1 MILKPLP
8 RRFARWCN
16 RGMTEIVTK
25 ANTVVHVEQQHHQ
38 QQPEKAQSFI
48 VVNEHG
54 RDNYGERR
62 WLEAPG
68 LNLSRT
74 YLLCRT

>member
-1 MILKPLP
+1 MIVKPLP
-8 RRFARWCN
+8 RQFARWRD

-25 ANTVVHVEQQHHQ
+25 VNTVVHVEQQHHQ
-38 QQPEKAQSFI
+38 QQPEKARTFI
-48 VVNEHG
+48 VVSKHD

-62 WLEAPG
+62 WPEAPG

-74 YLLCRT
+74 YLLRCT

>member
-1 MILKPLP
+1 MIVKPLP
-8 RRFARWCN
+8 WQFIRW
-16 RGMTEIVTK
+16 RDLGTMEIVMK

-38 QQPEKAQSFI
+38 QQPEKARTFI
-48 VVNEHG
+48 VVNEHE

-74 YLLCRT
+74 YLLHRT